1 MRLLI
6 YMANSVYAGEGR
18 HLQPHQE
25 PCRDLAAAGRR
36 DVPFTLMK
44 GSMLIGKT
52 CQRPEMS
59 RLNLR
64 LARASADGL
73 LGR

>member
-6 YMANSVYAGEGR
+6 YMPISVYAGEGR

-36 DVPFTLMK
+36 DVPFNLMQ

-52 CQRPEMS
+52 Y
-59 RLNLR
+59 
-64 LARASADGL
+64 
-73 LGR
+73 